1 MKNIN
6 LYIDNFINIVMV
18 KRDLYLNRISSLIDK
33 DIIKVIVGVRRCGKS
48 YMFNLIIEELLK
60 RGINKENI
68 VLINFESAKYRN
80 VSNPR
85 ELDLL
90 VSDLTKD
97 IDGKIYMFFDEIQN
111 VDGWE
116 RSINSFRID
125 YECDIYLT
133 GSNSKLLS
141 GELATHLAGRYIEIK
156 MYPFSFKEYL
166 DYKEILPDKKA
177 FTDYLTYGGFPF
189 LLSLENEIDKIEYLN
204 DIFNSIFLKD
214 IIERYNIRDV
224 SLLTRIVDFILDN
237 TGKIVSSKSISDYLR
252 TKEKIKVSPK
262 TIYNYLDYL
271 SNACLLYKVQREDL
285 EGKKILSI
293 NEKYYCVDQ
302 GFNQVRIGRNQLNNS
317 RIMEN
322 IVCFELLRRG
332 YEVTIGCIGKYE
344 IDFVCRKMGE
354 KIYVQLTWELSHEDV
369 IEREFR
375 PLLLVKDNYPKYVIS
390 TDEFNMSKDGIKHIN
405 ILDFLLGDEI

>member
-1 MKNIN
+1 
-6 LYIDNFINIVMV
+6 MV

-48 YMFNLIIEELLK
+48 YMFNLIINELIG
-60 RGINKENI
+60 RGIDKDNI
-68 VLINFESAKYRN
+68 ILINFESAKYRN

-85 ELDLL
+85 ELDLF
-90 VSDLTKD
+90 VRDLTKD
-97 IDGKIYMFFDEIQN
+97 IEGKIYLFFDEIQN
-111 VDGWE
+111 VDEWE
-116 RSINSFRID
+116 KSINSFRVD
-125 YECDIYLT
+125 YDCDIYLT

-141 GELATHLAGRYIEIK
+141 GELATHLAGRYMEIK

-166 DYKEILPDKKA
+166 DYKKISPNKKA

-189 LLSLENEIDKIEYLN
+189 LLSLESEIDKTEYLN

-214 IIERYNIRDV
+214 IIERFSIRDT
-224 SLLTRIVDFILDN
+224 SLLTRIVDFILDS

-262 TIYNYLDYL
+262 TVYNYLDYL
-271 SNACLLYKVQREDL
+271 TNACLLYKVQREDI

-317 RIMEN
+317 KIMEN
-322 IVCFELLRRG
+322 IVYFELLRRG
-332 YEVTIGCIGKYE
+332 YEITIGCVGDYE
-344 IDFVCRKMGE
+344 IDFVCKKMGE
-354 KIYVQLTWELSHEDV
+354 KIYVQVTRELTSEDT

-375 PLLLVKDNYPKYVIS
+375 PLLMVKDNYPKYVIS
-390 TDEFNMSKDGIKHIN
+390 TDEFDMSHDGIKHMN
-405 ILDFLLGDEI
+405 ILDFLLDDKI

>member
-1 MKNIN
+1 
-6 LYIDNFINIVMV
+6 MV

-33 DIIKVIVGVRRCGKS
+33 DIIKIIVGIRRCGKS
-48 YMFNLIIEELLK
+48 YMFNLIMDELLE
-60 RGINKENI
+60 RGISKDNI
-68 VLINFESAKYRN
+68 LLINFESAKYRN

-90 VSDLTKD
+90 VRDLTKD
-97 IDGKIYMFFDEIQN
+97 MNGKIYMFFDEIQN

-116 RSINSFRID
+116 KSINSFRVD
-125 YECDIYLT
+125 YDCDIYLS

-141 GELATHLAGRYIEIK
+141 GELATHLAGRYMEIK

-166 DYKEILPDKKA
+166 DYKKTAPNKKA
-177 FTDYLTYGGFPF
+177 FTDYLIFGGFPF
-189 LLSLENEIDKIEYLN
+189 LLSLESEIDKTEYLN

-214 IIERYNIRDV
+214 IIERYNVRDAG
-224 SLLTRIVDFILDN
+224 LLTRIVDFILGN

-252 TKEKIKVSPK
+252 SKEKIKVSPK

-271 SNACLLYKVQREDL
+271 TNACLLYKVQREDL
-285 EGKKILSI
+285 KGKKILSI

-302 GFNQVRIGRNQLNNS
+302 GFNQVRIGRNQVNNS

-322 IVCFELLRRG
+322 IVYFELLRRG
-332 YEVTIGCIGKYE
+332 YEITIGCVGKYE
-344 IDFVCRKMGE
+344 IDFVCKKMGE
-354 KIYVQLTWELSHEDV
+354 KIYVQVTRELSQEDT
-369 IEREFR
+369 IEKEFR

-390 TDEFNMSKDGIKHIN
+390 TDEFDMSQDGIIHMN
-405 ILDFLLGDEI
+405 IFDFLLDDEI

>member
-1 MKNIN
+1 
-6 LYIDNFINIVMV
+6 MV
-18 KRDLYLNRISSLIDK
+18 KRDLYLDRISSFIDK
-33 DIIKVIVGVRRCGKS
+33 DIIKIIVGVRRCGKS
-48 YMFNLIIEELLK
+48 YMFNLIIEELLE
-60 RGINKENI
+60 RGISKYNI
-68 VLINFESAKYRN
+68 LLINFESAKYRN

-90 VSDLTKD
+90 VRDLTKD
-97 IDGKIYMFFDEIQN
+97 MNGKIYMFFDEIQN
-111 VDGWE
+111 VEEWE
-116 RSINSFRID
+116 KSINSFRVD
-125 YECDIYLT
+125 YDCDIYLT

-141 GELATHLAGRYIEIK
+141 GELATHLAGRYMEIK

-166 DYKEILPDKKA
+166 DYKKTSPNKKA
-177 FTDYLTYGGFPF
+177 FTDYLIYGGFPF
-189 LLSLENEIDKIEYLN
+189 LLSLESEIDKTEYLN

-214 IIERYNIRDV
+214 VIERYSIRDAG
-224 SLLTRIVDFILDN
+224 LLTRIVDFILDN

-252 TKEKIKVSPK
+252 SKEKIKVSPK

-271 SNACLLYKVQREDL
+271 TKACLLYKVQREDL

-302 GFNQVRIGRNQLNNS
+302 GFNQVRIGRNQINNS

-322 IVCFELLRRG
+322 IVYFELLRRG
-332 YEVTIGCIGKYE
+332 YEITIGCIGNYE
-344 IDFVCRKMGE
+344 IDFVCKKMSE
-354 KIYVQLTWELSHEDV
+354 KIYVQVTRELIHEDT

-390 TDEFNMSKDGIKHIN
+390 TDEFDMSRDGIKHMN
-405 ILDFLLGDEI
+405 ILDFLLSDEI

>member
-1 MKNIN
+1 
-6 LYIDNFINIVMV
+6 MV

-33 DIIKVIVGVRRCGKS
+33 DIIKIIVGIRRCGKS
-48 YMFNLIIEELLK
+48 YMFNLIMDELLE
-60 RGINKENI
+60 RGISKDNI
-68 VLINFESAKYRN
+68 LLINFESAKYRN

-90 VSDLTKD
+90 VRDLTKD
-97 IDGKIYMFFDEIQN
+97 MNGKIYMFFDEIQN

-116 RSINSFRID
+116 KSINSFRVD
-125 YECDIYLT
+125 YDCDIYLT

-141 GELATHLAGRYIEIK
+141 RELATHLAGRYMEIK

-166 DYKEILPDKKA
+166 DYKKTAPNKKA
-177 FTDYLTYGGFPF
+177 FTDYLIFGGFPF
-189 LLSLENEIDKIEYLN
+189 LLSLESEIDKTEYLN

-214 IIERYNIRDV
+214 IIERYNVRDAG
-224 SLLTRIVDFILDN
+224 LLTRIVDFILGN

-252 TKEKIKVSPK
+252 SKEKIKVSPK

-271 SNACLLYKVQREDL
+271 TNACLLYKVQREDL
-285 EGKKILSI
+285 KGKKILSI

-302 GFNQVRIGRNQLNNS
+302 GFNQVRIGRNQVNNS

-322 IVCFELLRRG
+322 IVYFELLRRG
-332 YEVTIGCIGKYE
+332 YEITIGCVGKYE
-344 IDFVCRKMGE
+344 IDFVCKKMGE
-354 KIYVQLTWELSHEDV
+354 KIYVQVTRELSQEDT
-369 IEREFR
+369 IEKEFR

-390 TDEFNMSKDGIKHIN
+390 TDEFDMSQDGIIHMN
-405 ILDFLLGDEI
+405 IFDFLLDDEI

>member
-1 MKNIN
+1 
-6 LYIDNFINIVMV
+6 MV

-33 DIIKVIVGVRRCGKS
+33 DIIKIIVGVRRCGKS
-48 YMFNLIIEELLK
+48 YMFNLIIDELLK
-60 RGINKENI
+60 RGICKENI
-68 VLINFESAKYRN
+68 LLINFESAKYRN

-90 VSDLTKD
+90 VGDLTKD
-97 IDGKIYMFFDEIQN
+97 INGKIYMFFDEIQN
-111 VDGWE
+111 VDEWE
-116 RSINSFRID
+116 KSINSFRVD
-125 YECDIYLT
+125 YDCDIYLT

-141 GELATHLAGRYIEIK
+141 GELATHLAGRYMEIK

-166 DYKEILPDKKA
+166 DYKKTPPNKKA
-177 FTDYLTYGGFPF
+177 FADYLIYGGFPF
-189 LLSLENEIDKIEYLN
+189 LLSLESEIDKTEYLN

-214 IIERYNIRDV
+214 IIERYNIRDAG
-224 SLLTRIVDFILDN
+224 LLTRIVDFILDN

-262 TIYNYLDYL
+262 TIYNYLEYL
-271 SNACLLYKVQREDL
+271 TNACLLYKVQREDL

-302 GFNQVRIGRNQLNNS
+302 GFNQVRIGRNQINNS

-322 IVCFELLRRG
+322 IVYFELLRRG
-332 YEVTIGCIGKYE
+332 YKVTIGCVGNYE
-344 IDFVCRKMGE
+344 IDFVCKKMDE
-354 KIYVQLTWELSHEDV
+354 KIYVQVTRELTHDDT

-375 PLLLVKDNYPKYVIS
+375 PLLMVKDNYPKYVIS
-390 TDEFNMSKDGIKHIN
+390 TDEFDMSHEGIKHMN
-405 ILDFLLGDEI
+405 ILDFLLGEEI

>member
-1 MKNIN
+1 
-6 LYIDNFINIVMV
+6 MV

-33 DIIKVIVGVRRCGKS
+33 DIIKIIVGVRRCGKS
-48 YMFNLIIEELLK
+48 YMFNLIIDELLK
-60 RGINKENI
+60 RGICKENI
-68 VLINFESAKYRN
+68 LLINFESAKYRN

-90 VSDLTKD
+90 VGDLTKD
-97 IDGKIYMFFDEIQN
+97 INGKIYMFFDEIQN
-111 VDGWE
+111 VDEWE
-116 RSINSFRID
+116 KSINSFRVD
-125 YECDIYLT
+125 YDCDIYLT

-141 GELATHLAGRYIEIK
+141 GELATHLAGRYMEIK

-166 DYKEILPDKKA
+166 DYKKTPPNKKA
-177 FTDYLTYGGFPF
+177 FADYLIYGGFPF
-189 LLSLENEIDKIEYLN
+189 LLSLESEIDKTEYLN

-214 IIERYNIRDV
+214 IIERYNIRDAG
-224 SLLTRIVDFILDN
+224 LLTRIVDFILDN

-271 SNACLLYKVQREDL
+271 TNACLLYKVQREDL

-302 GFNQVRIGRNQLNNS
+302 GFNQVRIGRNQINNS

-322 IVCFELLRRG
+322 IVYFELLRRG
-332 YEVTIGCIGKYE
+332 YKVTIGCVGNYE
-344 IDFVCRKMGE
+344 IDFVCKKMDE
-354 KIYVQLTWELSHEDV
+354 KIYVQVTRELTHDDT

-375 PLLLVKDNYPKYVIS
+375 PLLMVKDNYPKYVIS
-390 TDEFNMSKDGIKHIN
+390 TDEFDMSRDGIKHRN
-405 ILDFLLGDEI
+405 ILDFLLDDEI

>member
-1 MKNIN
+1 M
-6 LYIDNFINIVMV
+6 
-18 KRDLYLNRISSLIDK
+18 NRISSLIDK

-48 YMFNLIIEELLK
+48 YMFNLIIDELLE

-68 VLINFESAKYRN
+68 LLINFESAKYRN

-90 VSDLTKD
+90 VRDLTKE
-97 IDGKIYMFFDEIQN
+97 INGKIYMFFDEIQN
-111 VDGWE
+111 VDEWE
-116 RSINSFRID
+116 KSINSFRVD
-125 YECDIYLT
+125 YDCDIYLT

-141 GELATHLAGRYIEIK
+141 GELATHLTGRYMEIK

-166 DYKEILPDKKA
+166 DYKKTSSNMKA
-177 FTDYLTYGGFPF
+177 FNDYLTYGGFPF
-189 LLSLENEIDKIEYLN
+189 LLSLESEIDKTEYLN

-214 IIERYNIRDV
+214 IIERYSIRDAG
-224 SLLTRIVDFILDN
+224 LLTRIVDFILDN

-252 TKEKIKVSPK
+252 KKEKIKVSPK
-262 TIYNYLDYL
+262 TIYNYLEYL
-271 SNACLLYKVQREDL
+271 TNACLLYKVQREDL

-322 IVCFELLRRG
+322 IVYFELLRRG
-332 YEVTIGCIGKYE
+332 YEITIGCIGDYE
-344 IDFVCRKMGE
+344 IDFVCKKMGE
-354 KIYVQLTWELSHEDV
+354 KIYVQVTRELSNEDT

-390 TDEFNMSKDGIKHIN
+390 TDEFDMSRDGIKHMN
-405 ILDFLLGDEI
+405 ILDFLIDEEI

>member
-1 MKNIN
+1 
-6 LYIDNFINIVMV
+6 MV
-18 KRDLYLNRISSLIDK
+18 KRELYLNRISSLIDK
-33 DIIKVIVGVRRCGKS
+33 DIIKIIVGVRRCGKS
-48 YMFNLIIEELLK
+48 YMFNLIIEELLE
-60 RGINKENI
+60 RGISKDNI
-68 VLINFESAKYRN
+68 LLINFESAKYRN

-90 VSDLTKD
+90 VRDLTKD
-97 IDGKIYMFFDEIQN
+97 MNGKIYMFFDEIQN
-111 VDGWE
+111 VDEWE
-116 RSINSFRID
+116 KSINSFRVD
-125 YECDIYLT
+125 YDCDIYLT

-141 GELATHLAGRYIEIK
+141 GELATHLAGRYMEIR

-166 DYKEILPDKKA
+166 DYKKTAPNKKA
-177 FTDYLTYGGFPF
+177 FADYLIYGGFPF
-189 LLSLENEIDKIEYLN
+189 LLSLESEIDKTEYLN

-214 IIERYNIRDV
+214 IIERYNIRDTG
-224 SLLTRIVDFILDN
+224 LLTRIVDFILDN

-271 SNACLLYKVQREDL
+271 TNACLLCKVQREDL

-322 IVCFELLRRG
+322 IVYFELLRRG
-332 YEVTIGCIGKYE
+332 YEITIGCIGDYE
-344 IDFVCRKMGE
+344 IDFVCKKMGE
-354 KIYVQLTWELSHEDV
+354 KIYVQVTRELSNEDT

-390 TDEFNMSKDGIKHIN
+390 TDEFDMSRDGIKHMN
-405 ILDFLLGDEI
+405 ILDFLIDEEI

>member
-1 MKNIN
+1 MI
-6 LYIDNFINIVMV
+6 MV

-48 YMFNLIIEELLK
+48 YMFDLIIEELLK

-68 VLINFESAKYRN
+68 LLINFESAKYRN

-90 VSDLTKD
+90 VDDLTKG

-125 YECDIYLT
+125 YDCDIYLT

-141 GELATHLAGRYIEIK
+141 GELATHLAGRYMEIK

-166 DYKEILPDKKA
+166 DYKKIPPNKNA
-177 FTDYLTYGGFPF
+177 FADYLVYGGFPF
-189 LLSLENEIDKIEYLN
+189 LLSLENETDKIEYLN

-214 IIERYNIRDV
+214 IIERYNIRDAG
-224 SLLTRIVDFILDN
+224 LLTRIVDFILDN
-237 TGKIVSSKSISDYLR
+237 AGKIVSSKSISDYLR

-271 SNACLLYKVQREDL
+271 TSACLLYKVQREDL

-302 GFNQVRIGRNQLNNS
+302 GFNQVRIGRNQVNNS

-322 IVCFELLRRG
+322 IVYFELLRRG
-332 YEVTIGCIGKYE
+332 YEITIGCIKDYE
-344 IDFVCRKMGE
+344 IDFVCKKTGE
-354 KIYVQLTWELSHEDV
+354 KIYVQVTRELIHEDT

-390 TDEFNMSKDGIKHIN
+390 NDEFNMSQDGIKHMN
-405 ILDFLLGDEI
+405 IIDFLLNDEV

>member
-1 MKNIN
+1 
-6 LYIDNFINIVMV
+6 MV

-33 DIIKVIVGVRRCGKS
+33 DIIKIIVGVRRCGKS
-48 YMFNLIIEELLK
+48 YMFNLIIDKLLK

-85 ELDLL
+85 ELDFL

-111 VDGWE
+111 VDEWE
-116 RSINSFRID
+116 KSINSFRID
-125 YECDIYLT
+125 YDCDIYLT

-141 GELATHLAGRYIEIK
+141 GELSTHLAGRYMEIK
-156 MYPFSFKEYL
+156 MYPFSFKEYS
-166 DYKEILPDKKA
+166 DYKKIPPNKNA

-189 LLSLENEIDKIEYLN
+189 LLSLETEIDKMDYLT

-214 IIERYNIRDV
+214 IIERYNIRDAG
-224 SLLTRIVDFILDN
+224 LLTRIVDFILDN

-271 SNACLLYKVQREDL
+271 TNACLLYKVQREDL
-285 EGKKILSI
+285 KGKKILSI

-302 GFNQVRIGRNQLNNS
+302 GFNQARIGLNQVNNS
-317 RIMEN
+317 RIIEN
-322 IVCFELLRRG
+322 IVYFELLRRG
-332 YEVTIGCIGKYE
+332 YEITIGCVGDYE
-344 IDFVCRKMGE
+344 IDFFCRKMGE
-354 KIYVQLTWELSHEDV
+354 KLYVQVTRELSHEDS

-390 TDEFNMSKDGIKHIN
+390 TDEFDMSQDGIKHKN
-405 ILDFLLGDEI
+405 ILDFLLDDEI

>member
-1 MKNIN
+1 
-6 LYIDNFINIVMV
+6 MV

-48 YMFNLIIEELLK
+48 YMFNLIIDELLE

-68 VLINFESAKYRN
+68 LLINFESAKYRN

-90 VSDLTKD
+90 VRDLTKE
-97 IDGKIYMFFDEIQN
+97 INGKIYMFFDEIQN
-111 VDGWE
+111 VDEWE
-116 RSINSFRID
+116 KSINSFRVD
-125 YECDIYLT
+125 YDCDIYLT

-141 GELATHLAGRYIEIK
+141 GELATHLTGRYMEIK

-166 DYKEILPDKKA
+166 DYKKTSSNMKA
-177 FTDYLTYGGFPF
+177 FNDYLTYGGFPF
-189 LLSLENEIDKIEYLN
+189 LLSLESEIDKTEYLN

-214 IIERYNIRDV
+214 IIERYSIRDAG
-224 SLLTRIVDFILDN
+224 LLTRIVDFILDN

-252 TKEKIKVSPK
+252 KKEKIKVSPK
-262 TIYNYLDYL
+262 TIYNYLEYL
-271 SNACLLYKVQREDL
+271 TNACLLYKVQREDL

-322 IVCFELLRRG
+322 IVYFELLRRG
-332 YEVTIGCIGKYE
+332 YEITIGCIGDYE
-344 IDFVCRKMGE
+344 IDFVCKKMGE
-354 KIYVQLTWELSHEDV
+354 KIYVQVTRELYHEET

-390 TDEFNMSKDGIKHIN
+390 TDEFDMSQDGIIHMN
-405 ILDFLLGDEI
+405 ILDFLLDDEI

>member
-1 MKNIN
+1 
-6 LYIDNFINIVMV
+6 MV
-18 KRDLYLNRISSLIDK
+18 KRDLYLSRISSLIDK

-48 YMFNLIIEELLK
+48 YMFNLIINELIG
-60 RGINKENI
+60 RGIDKDNI
-68 VLINFESAKYRN
+68 ILINFESAKYRN

-90 VSDLTKD
+90 VRDLTKD
-97 IDGKIYMFFDEIQN
+97 IEGKIYLFFDEIQN
-111 VDGWE
+111 VDEWE
-116 RSINSFRID
+116 KSINSFRVD
-125 YECDIYLT
+125 YDCDIYLT

-141 GELATHLAGRYIEIK
+141 GELATHLAGRYMEIK

-166 DYKEILPDKKA
+166 DYKKISPNKKA

-189 LLSLENEIDKIEYLN
+189 LLSLESEIDKTEYLN

-214 IIERYNIRDV
+214 IIERFSIRDT
-224 SLLTRIVDFILDN
+224 SLLTRIVDFILDS

-262 TIYNYLDYL
+262 TVYNYLDYL
-271 SNACLLYKVQREDL
+271 TNACLLYKVQREDI

-322 IVCFELLRRG
+322 IVYFELLRRG
-332 YEVTIGCIGKYE
+332 YEITIGCVGDYE
-344 IDFVCRKMGE
+344 IDFVCKKMGE
-354 KIYVQLTWELSHEDV
+354 KIYVQVTRELTSEDT

-375 PLLLVKDNYPKYVIS
+375 PLLMVKDNYPKYIIS
-390 TDEFNMSKDGIKHIN
+390 TDEFDMSHDGIKHMN
-405 ILDFLLGDEI
+405 ILDFLLDDKI

>member
-1 MKNIN
+1 
-6 LYIDNFINIVMV
+6 MV

-68 VLINFESAKYRN
+68 FLINFESAKYRN

-302 GFNQVRIGRNQLNNS
+302 GFNQVRIGRNQLNNK

-390 TDEFNMSKDGIKHIN
+390 TDEFNMSKYGIKHIN

>member
-1 MKNIN
+1 
-6 LYIDNFINIVMV
+6 MV

-68 VLINFESAKYRN
+68 LLINFESAKYRN
-80 VSNPR
+80 ASNPR

-90 VSDLTKD
+90 VEDLTKG

-111 VDGWE
+111 VDEWE

-125 YECDIYLT
+125 YDCDIYLT

-141 GELATHLAGRYIEIK
+141 GELATHLAGRYMEIK

-166 DYKEILPDKKA
+166 DYKKIPPNKEA
-177 FTDYLTYGGFPF
+177 FTDYLVYGGFPF
-189 LLSLENEIDKIEYLN
+189 LLSLENENDRIEYLN

-214 IIERYNIRDV
+214 VIGRYNIRDAA
-224 SLLTRIVDFILDN
+224 LLTRIVDFILDN
-237 TGKIVSSKSISDYLR
+237 TGKILSSKSISDYLR

-271 SNACLLYKVQREDL
+271 TNACLLYKVQREDL
-285 EGKKILSI
+285 ECKKVLSI
-293 NEKYYCVDQ
+293 NEKYYCVDH
-302 GFNQVRIGRNQLNNS
+302 GFNQVRIGRNQINNS

-322 IVCFELLRRG
+322 IVYFELLRRG
-332 YEVTIGCIGKYE
+332 YEITIGCIKDYE
-344 IDFVCRKMGE
+344 IDFVCKKMGE
-354 KIYVQLTWELSHEDV
+354 KIYVQVTRELTHEDT

-375 PLLLVKDNYPKYVIS
+375 PLLLVNDNYPKYVIS
-390 TDEFNMSKDGIKHIN
+390 TDDFNMSQEGIKHMHI
-405 ILDFLLGDEI
+405 IDFLLDDEI

>member
-1 MKNIN
+1 
-6 LYIDNFINIVMV
+6 MV

-33 DIIKVIVGVRRCGKS
+33 DIIKIIVGVRRCGKS

-60 RGINKENI
+60 RGIGKENI
-68 VLINFESAKYRN
+68 LLINFESAKYRN

-90 VSDLTKD
+90 VGDLTKD
-97 IDGKIYMFFDEIQN
+97 INGKIYMFFDEIQN
-111 VDGWE
+111 VDEWE
-116 RSINSFRID
+116 KSINSFRVD
-125 YECDIYLT
+125 YDCDIYLT

-141 GELATHLAGRYIEIK
+141 GELATHLAGRYMEIK

-166 DYKEILPDKKA
+166 DYKKTLPNKKA
-177 FTDYLTYGGFPF
+177 FADYLIYGGFPF
-189 LLSLENEIDKIEYLN
+189 LLSLESDIDKTEYLN

-214 IIERYNIRDV
+214 IIERYNIRDAG
-224 SLLTRIVDFILDN
+224 LLTRIVDFILDN

-262 TIYNYLDYL
+262 TIYNYLEYL
-271 SNACLLYKVQREDL
+271 TNACLLYKVQREDL

-302 GFNQVRIGRNQLNNS
+302 GFNQVRIGRNQINNS

-322 IVCFELLRRG
+322 IVYFELLRRG
-332 YEVTIGCIGKYE
+332 YEVTIGCVGNYE
-344 IDFVCRKMGE
+344 IDFVCKRMVE
-354 KIYVQLTWELSHEDV
+354 KIYVQVTRELTHEDV

-375 PLLLVKDNYPKYVIS
+375 PLLMVKDNYPKYVIS
-390 TDEFNMSKDGIKHIN
+390 TDEFDMSRDGIKHMN
-405 ILDFLLGDEI
+405 ILDFLLGDGI

>member
-1 MKNIN
+1 
-6 LYIDNFINIVMV
+6 MV

-48 YMFNLIIEELLK
+48 YMFNLIINELIG
-60 RGINKENI
+60 RGIDKDNI
-68 VLINFESAKYRN
+68 ILINFESAKYRN

-85 ELDLL
+85 EFDLL
-90 VSDLTKD
+90 VRDLTKD
-97 IDGKIYMFFDEIQN
+97 IEGKIYLFFDEIQN
-111 VDGWE
+111 VDEWE
-116 RSINSFRID
+116 KSINSFRVD
-125 YECDIYLT
+125 YDCDIYLT

-141 GELATHLAGRYIEIK
+141 GELATHLAGRYMEIK

-166 DYKEILPDKKA
+166 DYKKISPNKKA

-189 LLSLENEIDKIEYLN
+189 LLSLESEIDKTEYLN

-214 IIERYNIRDV
+214 IIERFSIRDT
-224 SLLTRIVDFILDN
+224 SLLTRIVDFILDS

-262 TIYNYLDYL
+262 TVYNYLDYL
-271 SNACLLYKVQREDL
+271 TNACLLYKVQREDI

-322 IVCFELLRRG
+322 IVYFELLRRG
-332 YEVTIGCIGKYE
+332 YEITIGCVGDYE
-344 IDFVCRKMGE
+344 IDFVCKKMGE
-354 KIYVQLTWELSHEDV
+354 KIYVQVTRELTSEDT

-375 PLLLVKDNYPKYVIS
+375 PLLMVKDNYPKYVIS
-390 TDEFNMSKDGIKHIN
+390 TDEFDMSHDGIKHMN
-405 ILDFLLGDEI
+405 ILDFLLDDKI

>member
-1 MKNIN
+1 
-6 LYIDNFINIVMV
+6 MV
-18 KRDLYLNRISSLIDK
+18 KRDLYLDRISSLIDK

-48 YMFNLIIEELLK
+48 YMFKLIIEELLK

-97 IDGKIYMFFDEIQN
+97 INGKIYMFFDEIQN

-141 GELATHLAGRYIEIK
+141 GELATHLAGRYMEIK

-166 DYKEILPDKKA
+166 DYKEIPPDKKA
-177 FTDYLTYGGFPF
+177 FSDYLTYGGFPF

-214 IIERYNIRDV
+214 IIERYNIRDA

-237 TGKIVSSKSISDYLR
+237 AGKIVSSKSISDYLR
-252 TKEKIKVSPK
+252 KKEKIKVSPK

-302 GFNQVRIGRNQLNNS
+302 GFNQVRIGRNQVNNS
-317 RIMEN
+317 RIMES
-322 IVCFELLRRG
+322 IIYFELLRRG
-332 YEVTIGCIGKYE
+332 YEITIGCIGKYE
-344 IDFVCRKMGE
+344 IDFVCKKQGE
-354 KIYVQLTWELSHEDV
+354 KIYVQVTRELSHDDV

-390 TDEFNMSKDGIKHIN
+390 TDEFNMSQDGIKHMN
-405 ILDFLLGDEI
+405 ILDFLVGDEI

>member
-1 MKNIN
+1 
-6 LYIDNFINIVMV
+6 MV
-18 KRDLYLNRISSLIDK
+18 KRYLYLNRISSLIDK
-33 DIIKVIVGVRRCGKS
+33 DIIKVIIGVRRCGKS
-48 YMFNLIIEELLK
+48 YMFNLIIDELLK
-60 RGINKENI
+60 RGINEENI
-68 VLINFESAKYRN
+68 LLINFESAKYRN

-90 VSDLTKD
+90 VSDLTKG

-111 VDGWE
+111 VDEWE
-116 RSINSFRID
+116 KSINSFRVD
-125 YECDIYLT
+125 YDCDIYLT

-141 GELATHLAGRYIEIK
+141 GELATHLTGRYMEIK

-166 DYKEILPDKKA
+166 DYKKISPDKNA
-177 FTDYLTYGGFPF
+177 FT
-189 LLSLENEIDKIEYLN
+189 EYLN

-214 IIERYNIRDV
+214 IIGRYNIRDA

-237 TGKIVSSKSISDYLR
+237 AGKIVSSKSISDYLQR
-252 TKEKIKVSPK
+252 KEKIKVSPK

-271 SNACLLYKVQREDL
+271 TSACLLYKVQREDL

-302 GFNQVRIGRNQLNNS
+302 GFNQVRIGRNQANNS

-322 IVCFELLRRG
+322 IVYFELLRRG
-332 YEVTIGCIGKYE
+332 YEITIGCIRDYE
-344 IDFVCRKMGE
+344 IDFVCKKMGE
-354 KIYVQLTWELSHEDV
+354 KIYVQVTRELSHEDT

-390 TDEFNMSKDGIKHIN
+390 TDEFDMSQDGIKHMN
-405 ILDFLLGDEI
+405 ILDFLLYDEI

>member
-1 MKNIN
+1 
-6 LYIDNFINIVMV
+6 MV
-18 KRDLYLNRISSLIDK
+18 KRYLYLNRISSLIDK
-33 DIIKVIVGVRRCGKS
+33 DIIKVIIGVRRCGKS
-48 YMFNLIIEELLK
+48 YMFNLIIDELLK
-60 RGINKENI
+60 RGINEENI
-68 VLINFESAKYRN
+68 LLINFESAKYRN

-90 VSDLTKD
+90 VSDLTKG

-111 VDGWE
+111 VDEWE
-116 RSINSFRID
+116 KSINSFRVD
-125 YECDIYLT
+125 YDCDIYLT

-141 GELATHLAGRYIEIK
+141 GELATHLTGRYMEIK

-166 DYKEILPDKKA
+166 DYKKISPDKNA
-177 FTDYLTYGGFPF
+177 FTEYLTYGGFPF

-214 IIERYNIRDV
+214 IIGRYNIRDA

-237 TGKIVSSKSISDYLR
+237 AGKIVSSKSISDYLQR
-252 TKEKIKVSPK
+252 KEKIKVSPK

-271 SNACLLYKVQREDL
+271 TSACLLYKVQREDL

-302 GFNQVRIGRNQLNNS
+302 GFNQVRIGRNQANNS
-317 RIMEN
+317 RIMES
-322 IVCFELLRRG
+322 IVYFELLRRG
-332 YEVTIGCIGKYE
+332 YEITIGCIKDYE
-344 IDFVCRKMGE
+344 IDFVCKKMGE
-354 KIYVQLTWELSHEDV
+354 KIYVQVTRELSHEDT

-390 TDEFNMSKDGIKHIN
+390 TDEFDMSQDGIKHMN
-405 ILDFLLGDEI
+405 ILDFLLYDEI

>member
-1 MKNIN
+1 
-6 LYIDNFINIVMV
+6 MV

-68 VLINFESAKYRN
+68 LLINFESAKYRN

-90 VSDLTKD
+90 VEDLTKG

-111 VDGWE
+111 VDEWE

-125 YECDIYLT
+125 YDCDIYLT

-141 GELATHLAGRYIEIK
+141 GELATHLAGRYMEIK

-166 DYKEILPDKKA
+166 DYKKIPPNKEA
-177 FTDYLTYGGFPF
+177 FTDYLVYGGFPF
-189 LLSLENEIDKIEYLN
+189 LLSLENENDRIEYLN

-214 IIERYNIRDV
+214 VIGRYNIRDAA
-224 SLLTRIVDFILDN
+224 LLTRIVDFILDN
-237 TGKIVSSKSISDYLR
+237 TGKILSSKSISDYLR

-271 SNACLLYKVQREDL
+271 TNACLLYKVQREDL
-285 EGKKILSI
+285 ECKKVLSI
-293 NEKYYCVDQ
+293 NEKYYCVDH
-302 GFNQVRIGRNQLNNS
+302 GFNQVRIGRNQINNS

-322 IVCFELLRRG
+322 IVYFELLRRG
-332 YEVTIGCIGKYE
+332 YEITIGCIKYYE
-344 IDFVCRKMGE
+344 IDFVCKKMGE
-354 KIYVQLTWELSHEDV
+354 KIYVQVTRELTHEDT

-375 PLLLVKDNYPKYVIS
+375 PLLLVNDNYPKYVIS
-390 TDEFNMSKDGIKHIN
+390 TDDFNMSQEGIKHMHI
-405 ILDFLLGDEI
+405 IDFLLDDEI

>member
-1 MKNIN
+1 
-6 LYIDNFINIVMV
+6 MV

-48 YMFNLIIEELLK
+48 YLFNLIIEELIK
-60 RGINKENI
+60 RGINQDNI

-85 ELDLL
+85 ELDFF
-90 VSDLTKD
+90 VSDLTKG

-111 VDGWE
+111 VDEWE
-116 RSINSFRID
+116 KSINSFRVD
-125 YECDIYLT
+125 YDCDIYLT

-141 GELATHLAGRYIEIK
+141 GELATHLAGRYMEIK

-166 DYKEILPDKKA
+166 DYKKTPPNKKA
-177 FTDYLTYGGFPF
+177 FTDYLIYGGFPF
-189 LLSLENEIDKIEYLN
+189 SLSLENEIDKTDYLN
-204 DIFNSIFLKD
+204 DVFNSIFLKD
-214 IIERYNIRDV
+214 IIERYSIRDV
-224 SLLTRIVDFILDN
+224 ALLTRIVDFILDN

-252 TKEKIKVSPK
+252 TNEKIKVSPK

-271 SNACLLYKVQREDL
+271 TKACLLYKVQREDI
-285 EGKKILSI
+285 EGKKVLSI

-302 GFNQVRIGRNQLNNS
+302 GFNQVRIGRNQVNNS

-322 IVCFELLRRG
+322 IVYFELLRRG
-332 YEVTIGCIGKYE
+332 YEITIGCIGDYE
-344 IDFVCRKMGE
+344 IDFVCKKMGE
-354 KIYVQLTWELSHEDV
+354 KIYVQVTRELTNEDT

-390 TDEFNMSKDGIKHIN
+390 TDEFDMSQDGIKHMN
-405 ILDFLLGDEI
+405 ILDFLLDDEI